1 MKRFIIL
8 AAAVLLTAAAASAAV
23 IAVIDVD
30 KILAQSVPGQK
41 GQKHLQEVQKIL
53 QKGYDD
59 LAAAWRG
66 REKTPDGQKALAHA
80 QLVLERQMQAERS
93 AVLTALHTELAAAA
107 EAWRKKSPG
116 ALAVVGRQ
124 SVYAF
129 APQIDATAAVMREMN
144 KRSPKFA
151 PLPSV
156 TVKKP
161 SEASSPKRTKKK

>member
-1 MKRFIIL
+1 MRRFFIL
-8 AAAVLLTAAAASAAV
+8 VATALLTAAAACAAE

-66 REKTPDGQKALAHA
+66 KETTPDGQKALNHA

-93 AVLTALHTELAAAA
+93 AVLTALPRS
-107 EAWRKKSPG
+107 WPRPRKPG
-116 ALAVVGRQ
+116 AKR
-124 SVYAF
+124 
-129 APQIDATAAVMREMN
+129 APA
-144 KRSPKFA
+144 RSPWWGVSRRT
-151 PLPSV
+151 PLPRRS
-156 TVKKP
+156 THRLP
-161 SEASSPKRTKKK
+161 